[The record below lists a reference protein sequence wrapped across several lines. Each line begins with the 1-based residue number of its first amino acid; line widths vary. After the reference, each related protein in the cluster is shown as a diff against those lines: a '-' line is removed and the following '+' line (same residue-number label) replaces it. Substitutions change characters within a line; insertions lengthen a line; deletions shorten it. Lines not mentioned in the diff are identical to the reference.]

1 VSISAISTRTK
12 TLIVVFAP
20 LLSLAAQTP
29 VKPDNQVTP
38 VRGESWIK
46 HLNRTFNT
54 TSMGKT
60 WSLGPPPT
68 PPGEKAPYWQ
78 LNLSPSY
85 ATQTVTLH
93 GSDVYR
99 LNCRACHQETG
110 LGAPPEIHSV
120 IDPVR
125 AASVDAIMERMKKI
139 GMDMSRADAH
149 ALAQQANAALLERL
163 HKGGHDMPPFPQLCP
178 AEIRALIP
186 YLKQLAGIPG
196 AEKQQTVAVESGPL
210 RIGEQIVKSTCHT
223 CHDGVGPDPNPGQI
237 MNGAIPPLS
246 TLTSR
251 VSMPDFIR
259 KVTVGAPI
267 IMGSPPLSYRG
278 RMSVFYYLTQDEA
291 ASAYLYLSLYP
302 PQS

>member
-1 VSISAISTRTK
+1 MLLSMSSAPAKI
-12 TLIVVFAP
+12 LFALFAP
-20 LLSLAAQTP
+20 LLLLAAQTP

-46 HLNRTFNT
+46 HLNRTFNE
-54 TSMGKT
+54 TSMGRT
-60 WSLGPPPT
+60 WSLGPPP
-68 PPGEKAPYWQ
+68 PAPGEKPPYWQ

-120 IDPVR
+120 INPVR
-125 AASVDAIMERMKKI
+125 ATSVEAIMARMKSI
-139 GMDMSRADAH
+139 GMDMSPTDAT
-149 ALAQQANAALLERL
+149 ALAQQSKALLLERL
-163 HKGGHDMPPFPQLCP
+163 HKGGHDMPPFPQLRP
-178 AEIRALIP
+178 AEIRALMP

-196 AEKQQTVAVESGPL
+196 AEKQQTIAVESGPL

-223 CHDGVGPDPNPGQI
+223 CHNAAGPNPTPGQI

-246 TLTSR
+246 TLASR
-251 VSMPDFIR
+251 VSLPEFIR

-267 IMGSPPLSYRG
+267 VMGAPALSYRG

-302 PQS
+302 PQN